1 MGRKEVREIVLG
13 NLVTA
18 LHLIQK
24 SRDFTLVI
32 PEIRASLAYATPW
45 AKTPADVA
53 GIEGRIAPVEGYP
66 RAVGLP
72 AFGAST
78 HMAHTIF
85 TLREYDTEVNAAMNF
100 KCNKEIIVILK
111 QYAAEKGFR
120 FGMLDRNMEPPSA
133 KWREMSGNWRL
144 KYVVEQAGGV
154 PPVFYENEGTGR
166 EQLTILVGK
175 DAVEITKRALEIARR
190 YRNQIKSGLTRSI
203 Y

>member
-1 MGRKEVREIVLG
+1 MSRKEDREIVLG

-32 PEIRASLAYATPW
+32 PEIRAGLAYATLW

-53 GIEGRIAPVEGYP
+53 AIEGRIAPVGGYP
-66 RAVGLP
+66 RAAGLP
-72 AFGAST
+72 AFGVSIA
-78 HMAHTIF
+78 MAHTIL
-85 TLREYDTEVNAAMNF
+85 TLREFDPSVNAAMNL
-100 KCNKEIIVILK
+100 KCNKEILEIVK

-120 FGMLDRNMEPPSA
+120 FGMLDRNIEPPSA
-133 KWREMSGNWRL
+133 KWRAMGGNWRM
-144 KYVVEQAGGV
+144 KYVVDQAGGV
-154 PPVFYENEGTGR
+154 PPVFYENKGMGL

-190 YRNQIKSGLTRSI
+190 YRLKMKS
-203 Y
+203 